1 MPSGA
6 RGSPGRPQALRG
18 ANPPGRP
25 GCLQG
30 AAGASR
36 TPPGP
41 SETRGLPGAAP
52 RPPGWH
58 RAPPS
63 RPETPRDTRTLG
75 AEVLQGT
82 RLPEHREPRELRR
95 PHRGSPAARPSRALR
110 FPRPVP
116 GPPCAPGPRKRSPS
130 ATGSRTIQRLAPP
143 PEARSP
149 SRSSSHP
156 PDPRIRRSP
165 KSDPPP
171 LGARWDAAHPG
182 PGPSSLSQPAPR
194 RPASATDR
202 DHRAHNSPP
211 QPPRRHARLL
221 PLRGRHRPPDS
232 RQRPPSRHRT
242 RRVERESPPPLP
254 LTVKAG
260 NARLIVLR
268 RAVYN
273 RAGPP
278 HAAEAPHPDLPV
290 HDDNAQQQQSL
301 TSAAHC
307 RSARGPYHPA
317 PATPTGSSPHPLHPA
332 RTPTTTSHG
341 GNSRLPL
348 PQ

>member
-52 RPPGWH
+52 RPLGGTGPLRVAPRPPGTH
-58 RAPPS
+58 EPS
-63 RPETPRDTRTLG
+63 
-75 AEVLQGT
+75 
-82 RLPEHREPRELRR
+82 EPRFSRARGSPSTVSRANSMR

-221 PLRGRHRPPDS
+221 PLRGSKTAR
-232 RQRPPSRHRT
+232 RT
-242 RRVERESPPPLP
+242 
-254 LTVKAG
+254 
-260 NARLIVLR
+260 
-268 RAVYN
+268 AV
-273 RAGPP
+273 
-278 HAAEAPHPDLPV
+278 
-290 HDDNAQQQQSL
+290 
-301 TSAAHC
+301 
-307 RSARGPYHPA
+307 SARQVDIGPAELSAKAHPRC
-317 PATPTGSSPHPLHPA
+317 H
-332 RTPTTTSHG
+332 
-341 GNSRLPL
+341 
-348 PQ
+348 